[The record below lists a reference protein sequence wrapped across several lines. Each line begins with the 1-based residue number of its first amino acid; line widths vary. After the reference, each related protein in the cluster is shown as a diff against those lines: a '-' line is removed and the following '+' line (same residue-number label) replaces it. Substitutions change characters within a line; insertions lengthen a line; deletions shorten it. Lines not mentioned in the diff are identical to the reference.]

1 MKKWTLKQDPTSI
14 YRKIIILFMIVLFL
28 IGSFCTG
35 IYWWGLR
42 LIKEQT
48 TQMMQEQNTS
58 MAKEIADN
66 CRQIRLMKHQLI
78 VPEEMMGILLNYVQE
93 DDEKQTKALNKV
105 QEALRTIWRGNTLIE
120 EVTVLIP
127 YANLGVNTGSSFQMD
142 TNWRDLI
149 AYYEERKTG
158 ELIEYEDKLL
168 MLSSYLGAEY
178 YVCVELNK
186 QSVDTYITRM
196 NNNRT
201 GNSVLYNIKTKGVLG
216 SSLDKQTEKIFTE
229 NIEDYAFE
237 DIRES
242 DGYLFCLSRVEKSD
256 YYCITFAEHRN
267 VYGKLNDYRNFYII
281 LLLVICVSGI
291 IFIQKML
298 NIVHKPIQILKN
310 SLENVTNGNLDQ
322 KISYQQKDEF
332 QYIYDSFNK
341 MVRRLRQLIDKNYG
355 QEMLLQ
361 RAQLKQL
368 QTQIS
373 PHFFANNFIILSN
386 RIGEGDYEFA
396 SEFSRLMGQ
405 YFIFVMRNEQEF
417 IPLGEELGHAITY
430 MKIQSIRYRKR
441 ITAHLEELAKEHYSI
456 KVPRLII
463 QPIFENIFKYVVDQS
478 NAEIRIYMRF
488 VEGDDSLKIVIE
500 NSGDLDDEVLTT
512 MQSQVENPQGEIHGM
527 TNIHQRLQLV
537 YQKRG
542 GISLEKS
549 KSEGGLKVSIQLLK
563 ELGEEEV

>member
-1 MKKWTLKQDPTSI
+1 
-14 YRKIIILFMIVLFL
+14 MIVLFL